1 MEFESQVRSL
11 RQASLL
17 ALILALAS
25 PLFGWEQSPGSMQD
39 VYAAIAEKA
48 FPAVVVVGNY
58 QYKGR
63 TFVRAGVGSGFLVRA
78 DGCIATNYHV
88 IKNAVAIAVKLSDN
102 EVVPAKV
109 IASDSDIDLAVIRIY
124 VNRKLP
130 YLKFADTAKVKVGH
144 YAIAIGAPFSLSHTM
159 TTGIVSHKGRKLNGG
174 YYEDYIQTD
183 AAVNPGNSGGPLLDI
198 TGKVIGINSCMLSP
212 GGQGNAG
219 IGFAIDGNLAKKR
232 IDAMIRSSSK
242 SRPVAGFGM
251 CDTYPPGSGA
261 KTSRVVP
268 RSPAEKAGLRIGD
281 VITKIGNRP
290 IANIYDAQSI
300 ILNHFNPGDVV
311 EILYIRNGKIQKT
324 KICFEKDESILP
336 DW

>member
-1 MEFESQVRSL
+1 MRILFKTI
-11 RQASLL
+11 LL
-17 ALILALAS
+17 PLILALTL
-25 PLFGWEQSPGSMQD
+25 PLAGWEQSPKSLQD
-39 VYAAIAEKA
+39 AYAAIAEKA

-58 QYKGR
+58 KYNGR
-63 TFVRAGVGSGFLVRA
+63 TFVRTGVGSGFLVRS
-78 DGCIATNYHV
+78 DGSIATNYHV
-88 IKNAVAIAVKLSDN
+88 IKNAAAIAVKLSDN

-109 IASDSDIDLAVIRIY
+109 IASDPDIDLAVIRIY
-124 VNRKLP
+124 VSRKLP

-198 TGKVIGINSCMLSP
+198 TGKVIGINSCVLSQ

-242 SRPVAGFGM
+242 NRPVAGFGM
-251 CDTYPPGSGA
+251 RDTNPPGRGA
-261 KTSRVVP
+261 HISRVIKN
-268 RSPAEKAGLRIGD
+268 SPAEKAGLRIGD
-281 VITKIGNRP
+281 VIVKIDNRP
-290 IANIYDAQSI
+290 TANIYDVQSV
-300 ILNHFNPGDVV
+300 ILNYYNQRDTAEFIFVRG
-311 EILYIRNGKIQKT
+311 GKEY
-324 KICFEKDESILP
+324 KIKLRFE
-336 DW
+336 

>member
-1 MEFESQVRSL
+1 MRILFKTI
-11 RQASLL
+11 LL
-17 ALILALAS
+17 PLILALTLTLA
-25 PLFGWEQSPGSMQD
+25 GWEQSPKSLQD
-39 VYAAIAEKA
+39 AYAAIAEKA

-58 QYKGR
+58 QYNGR
-63 TFVRAGVGSGFLVRA
+63 TFVRTGVGSGFLVRA

-88 IKNAVAIAVKLSDN
+88 IKNAAAIAVKLSDN

-109 IASDSDIDLAVIRIY
+109 IASDPDIDLAVIRIY

-198 TGKVIGINSCMLSP
+198 TGKVIGINSCIISP
-212 GGQGNAG
+212 DGQSNAG

-242 SRPVAGFGM
+242 SRPIAGFGM
-251 CDTYPPGSGA
+251 RDTNPPGQGA
-261 KTSRVVP
+261 QISRVIKN
-268 RSPAEKAGLRIGD
+268 SPAEKAGLRIGD
-281 VITKIGNRP
+281 VIVKIDNRP
-290 IANIYDAQSI
+290 TANIYDVQSV
-300 ILNHFNPGDVV
+300 ILNYYNQGDTADF
-311 EILYIRNGKIQKT
+311 IFIRNGKILKA
-324 KICFEKDESILP
+324 KVRFE
-336 DW
+336 